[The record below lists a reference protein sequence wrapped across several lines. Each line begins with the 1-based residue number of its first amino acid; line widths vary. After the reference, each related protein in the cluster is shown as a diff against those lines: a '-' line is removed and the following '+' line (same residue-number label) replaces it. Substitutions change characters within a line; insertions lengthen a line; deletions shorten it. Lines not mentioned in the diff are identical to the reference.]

1 MNELYFNE
9 MKKRISAGLFA
20 PMIVIAAV
28 LLAGCSKSSSSNQPA
43 PGRPPVPVLVAQAV
57 KKNVPV
63 QVSAIGN
70 VTALSKVT
78 IRSQVTGQLKEVHF
92 REGEEVKKGD
102 LLFTI
107 DPRPLQAALDSA
119 RANLARDGAQLGNAR
134 IQFDRERKL
143 FDQKLVSQDE
153 FDTSKASLDTLTG
166 TVAADQAAITNGMLN
181 LAYAS
186 ITSPMDGVAG
196 SQLVFVGN
204 IIKSPDDAMLMLNQ
218 VHPIYVLFSVPE
230 QYLPE
235 IRAETRKAPLKV
247 EVTFQNMT
255 GPPRVGELTFIDNA
269 VDVTTG
275 MIQLKARFANEDNA
289 LWPGQ
294 FVQVALTLSELSDA
308 IVVPSQAIQ
317 VGQNGE
323 YVFVVKPDQTVEMRP
338 VKRGDTLQEETVVLS
353 GLQAD
358 ETVVTDGHLRLKP
371 DAKVMVK
378 PAQADSASSTNAP
391 NSRP

>member
-1 MNELYFNE
+1 MNESYFNE

-28 LLAGCSKSSSSNQPA
+28 LLAGCSKSTSSNQPA

-63 QVSAIGN
+63 QVLAIGN

-166 TVAADQAAITNGMLN
+166 TVAADQAAITNALLN
-181 LAYAS
+181 LEYAE
-186 ITSPMDGVAG
+186 IRSPMDGVAG

-230 QYLPE
+230 QYYSE

-247 EVTFQNMT
+247 AVSFQNMT
-255 GPPRVGELTFIDNA
+255 GPPRLGEQTFIDNA
-269 VDVTTG
+269 VDATTG

-378 PAQADSASSTNAP
+378 SAQADSASTNAAK
-391 NSRP
+391 SRP

>member
-1 MNELYFNE
+1 
-9 MKKRISAGLFA
+9 
-20 PMIVIAAV
+20 
-28 LLAGCSKSSSSNQPA
+28 
-43 PGRPPVPVLVAQAV
+43 
-57 KKNVPV
+57 
-63 QVSAIGN
+63 
-70 VTALSKVT
+70 
-78 IRSQVTGQLKEVHF
+78 
-92 REGEEVKKGD
+92 
-102 LLFTI
+102 
-107 DPRPLQAALDSA
+107 
-119 RANLARDGAQLGNAR
+119 
-134 IQFDRERKL
+134 
-143 FDQKLVSQDE
+143 
-153 FDTSKASLDTLTG
+153 
-166 TVAADQAAITNGMLN
+166 
-181 LAYAS
+181 
-186 ITSPMDGVAG
+186 
-196 SQLVFVGN
+196 
-204 IIKSPDDAMLMLNQ
+204 MLMLNQ

-230 QYLPE
+230 QYLSE

-247 EVTFQNMT
+247 AVSFQNMT
-255 GPPRVGELTFIDNA
+255 GPPRVGEQTFIDNA
-269 VDVTTG
+269 VDATTG

-294 FVQVALTLSELSDA
+294 FVQVALTLSELSGA

-317 VGQNGE
+317 VGQDGE